1 MLAIGCR
8 MGYFSQDDVQAV
20 CGDNAAEK
28 KRVQEHFSALHKKL
42 FEQIQNNNIDLSIL
56 RPGASVVQA
65 ETVSDFN
72 EANLLA
78 VQYTRPRGKAVN
90 VEKLMGR
97 EEVAS
102 ANNLILRLH
111 PVIELRLSEAG
122 LALELI
128 MSPDAWWDQQNVKGK
143 LSVARHRHEFYSML
157 MELEADY
164 SMGFWEGI
172 RLSDMH
178 LTGKYFQ
185 HPRILDEWLGTF
197 HPNADWFRIGI
208 WYDVDDEALSKESIV
223 SELLKQTETLYSLY
237 RYFLWTS
244 ENNFREFA
252 T

>member
-1 MLAIGCR
+1 
-8 MGYFSQDDVQAV
+8 MGYFSQDDVKAV

-56 RPGASVVQA
+56 RPGTTVVQA
-65 ETVSDFN
+65 ETVSDFS
-72 EANLLA
+72 APNLLA

-111 PVIELRLSEAG
+111 PVIELRLSETG

-128 MSPDAWWDQQNVKGK
+128 ISPDAWWDQQNAKGK
-143 LSVARHRHEFYSML
+143 LSVARHRHEFYTML
-157 MELEADY
+157 MDLESEY
-164 SMGFWEGI
+164 CMGFWEGI
-172 RLSDMH
+172 HLSDMH

-197 HPNADWFRIGI
+197 HPTSDWFRIGI
-208 WYDVDDEALSKESIV
+208 WYDIEDEKLADETIV
-223 SELLKQTETLYSLY
+223 AELLEQTQTIYQLY

>member
-1 MLAIGCR
+1 

-20 CGDNAAEK
+20 SNDNAAK
-28 KRVQEHFSALHKKL
+28 KTRVQERFSALHKKL
-42 FEQIQNNNIDLSIL
+42 FEQLQHNNIDLSIIKSN
-56 RPGASVVQA
+56 AVVVHTQ
-65 ETVSDFN
+65 TVSHFSEDK
-72 EANLLA
+72 LLA
-78 VQYTRPRGKAVN
+78 VQYTRPRAKAVN

-111 PVIELRLSEAG
+111 PVIELRLSESG

-128 MSPDAWWDQQNVKGK
+128 ISPDAWWDQQNVKGK
-143 LSVARHRHEFYSML
+143 LSISRHRHEFYTML

-164 SMGFWEGI
+164 CMGFWQGI
-172 RLSDMH
+172 HLSDMH

-208 WYDVDDEALSKESIV
+208 WYDIEGEALADETIV
-223 SELLKQTETLYSLY
+223 DELLKQTQTIYQLY